1 MRRDVEIPKPPDL
14 KTHVIRNYDLGEI
27 FEYINPKSL
36 YAKHLGFQNFVE
48 ALEAGDPKARE
59 LHDRVEEVASRFL
72 RARTFLRTPS
82 TDFSPRNPTAIA
94 PS

>member
-1 MRRDVEIPKPPDL
+1 M
-14 KTHVIRNYDLGEI
+14 IRNYDLGEI
-27 FEYINPKSL
+27 FDYINPKSL

-59 LHDRVEEVASRFL
+59 LHDRVEEVAQQIL
-72 RARTFLRTPS
+72 ARKDITANAS
-82 TDFSPRNPTAIA
+82 TNSSPRNPTAIA